1 MADLLHDPKQAWK
14 PWEPTANQ
22 PWDLRRAAHLLRRA
36 EFGTPI
42 RELESCVQTGYPAT
56 IDRVFSL
63 AQRVPFDQSMQ
74 AMEKALS
81 SSQDPRQLAV
91 WWLLRMVQTPCQLL
105 EKTTLFW
112 HGHFATNADKVLDS
126 RAMLQQIEWLRSH
139 ALGHFEP
146 MVQGISRDVAMLI
159 YLDSEENRKTRPNE
173 NYARELM
180 ELFCLGPGHYSE
192 KDIKELAR
200 CFTGWEIRRGK
211 FRFNKNQ
218 HDHAEKILLGQR
230 GDFSGEQA
238 VHIVLNQPSTAEFIA
253 RKLVRFFVLDDRVLN
268 DELIEP
274 LAAQLRESDFDI
286 QATLKTIMTSQLFF
300 ADDTIGQKVKSPVE
314 MAVGLLRSLEVQEDL
329 NELSNRLL
337 ALGHLP
343 LYPPNVKG
351 WGGGREWINASTFL
365 GRTNLVYKIANQES
379 EQFSR
384 GSISKAL
391 NVFAKTDPVIWVKKL
406 VDAYVAVPLPD
417 DTMRQLLELGSGK
430 RRSLD
435 QRVADV
441 VCAMGATPEYQL
453 N

>member
-1 MADLLHDPKQAWK
+1 MAELRRDPKQAWK
-14 PWEPTANQ
+14 PWQPSTSQ

-42 RELESCVQTGYPAT
+42 RELEVCVKAGYSKT
-56 IDRVFSL
+56 VDRVFSV
-63 AQRVPFDQSMQ
+63 APSVAFDQSMQ
-74 AMEKALS
+74 SMEKALS

-112 HGHFATNADKVLDS
+112 HGHFATSADKVLNS
-126 RAMLQQIEWLRSH
+126 RAMLRQIEWLRAH

-146 MVQGISRDVAMLI
+146 MVQGISQDVAMLI

-180 ELFCLGPGHYSE
+180 ELFCLGPGNYSE

-200 CFTGWEIRRGK
+200 CFTGWEIRRGN
-211 FRFNKNQ
+211 FRFNQHQ

-230 GDFSGEQA
+230 GNFTGEQA
-238 VHIVLNQPSTAEFIA
+238 IHVVLDQPSTAGFIA
-253 RKLVRFFVLDDRVLN
+253 RKLVRFFVLDDRELS
-268 DELIEP
+268 DELIQP
-274 LAAQLRESDFDI
+274 LADQLRENDFDI
-286 QATLKTIMTSQLFF
+286 RDTLKTILTSQLFF

-314 MAVGLLRSLEVQEDL
+314 MAVGLLRALGVQADL
-329 NELSNRLL
+329 NQLSDQLL

-365 GRTNLVYKIANQES
+365 GRANLVYKIANQENS
-379 EQFSR
+379 QFSR
-384 GSISKAL
+384 GSISKAVNAL
-391 NVFAKTDPVIWVKKL
+391 PKMDPEIWIRKL
-406 VDAYVAVPLPD
+406 VEAYVAVPLPG
-417 DTMRQLLELGSGK
+417 DTMHQLIELGSAK
-430 RRSLD
+430 RRNLN

-441 VCAMGATPEYQL
+441 VCAIGATPEYQL